1 MTPFS
6 ASPKL
11 FTTLWAIGTVLFIL
25 IAGYLVAYIAK
36 SIIRW
41 RGGSQTLQDKTFL
54 GYFFAS
60 PWLIGFLIFVLGPS
74 ILSFYWSFTNYRIGS
89 PVEWVGLKNYADL
102 LQDNRFIT
110 AMFNSLYMTLIGVPL
125 QLAAGL
131 GMAMLLH
138 QKIRGRTA
146 FRAIFYLPVLLASS
160 TAVLFTWRLMLNPNN
175 GVVNT
180 IFRWF
185 NDTPVYYLNAS
196 FIFLTEFTSALL
208 VALQTRNLTIVE
220 RIISNG
226 FPGPERVP
234 LWLGSEGLA
243 FLWNKPSVVVIMMW
257 SAGAMM
263 LIYLAALSGV
273 PQSLY
278 EAAEVDGAGTW
289 KKFRHITL
297 PMIAPATFYNL
308 VIGMIATLQIFEPAV
323 TLVRDG
329 GQNQS
334 LYFAAYYLWRATF
347 RFNEIGYGAA
357 MSWVLLIIVLL
368 MTFAQ
373 FKLAN
378 RWVYYENN

>member
-1 MTPFS
+1 MQLTD
-6 ASPKL
+6 SPKL
-11 FTTLWAIGTVLFIL
+11 FTTIWAIGTILFIL
-25 IAGYLVAYIAK
+25 VAGYILASIAK
-36 SIIRW
+36 FVVR
-41 RGGSQTLQDKTFL
+41 RQGGSRTLQEKTFL

-60 PWLIGFLIFVLGPS
+60 PWILGFFIFVLGPS
-74 ILSFYWSFTNYRIGS
+74 LMSLYWSFTNYRIS
-89 PVEWVGLKNYADL
+89 EPIDWVGFKNYSDL
-102 LQDNRFIT
+102 MQDNRFIT
-110 AMFNSLYMTLIGVPL
+110 AMFNSLYMTVIGVPL

-131 GMAMLLH
+131 GMAMLLN

-146 FRAIFYLPVLLASS
+146 FRAIFYMPVLLASS

-175 GVVNT
+175 GVINT

-185 NDTPVYYLNAS
+185 NDTPLYYLNAS
-196 FIFLTEFTSALL
+196 FIFVTELTSALL
-208 VALQTRNLTIVE
+208 VALQIRNFTIVE

-226 FPGPERVP
+226 FPSPERVP

-263 LIYLAALSGV
+263 IIYLAALSGV

-278 EAAEVDGAGTW
+278 EAAEVDGAGPW
-289 KKFRHITL
+289 KRFRHITL

-308 VIGMIATLQIFEPAV
+308 IIGMIATLQIFEPAV

-347 RFNEIGYGAA
+347 RFNQIGYGAA
-357 MSWVLLIIVLL
+357 MSWVLLIIVLIL
-368 MTFAQ
+368 TFAQ
-373 FKLAN
+373 FKLSN
-378 RWVYYENN
+378 RWVYYESE

>member
-1 MTPFS
+1 MQLTD
-6 ASPKL
+6 SPKL
-11 FTTLWAIGTVLFIL
+11 FTSLWAIGTILFIL
-25 IAGYLVAYIAK
+25 VAGYILASIAK
-36 SIIRW
+36 FVVKRQ
-41 RGGSQTLQDKTFL
+41 GGSQSLQEKTFL

-60 PWLIGFLIFVLGPS
+60 PWILGFFIFVLGPS
-74 ILSFYWSFTNYRIGS
+74 LMSLYWSFTNYRIS
-89 PVEWVGLKNYADL
+89 EPIVWVGLKNYSDL
-102 LQDNRFIT
+102 MQDNRFIT
-110 AMFNSLYMTLIGVPL
+110 SMFNSLYMTVIGVPL

-131 GMAMLLH
+131 GMAMLLN

-146 FRAIFYLPVLLASS
+146 FRAIFYMPVLLASS

-175 GVVNT
+175 GVINT

-185 NDTPVYYLNAS
+185 NDTPLYYLNAS
-196 FIFLTEFTSALL
+196 FIFVTELTSALL
-208 VALQTRNLTIVE
+208 VALQIRNFTIVE

-263 LIYLAALSGV
+263 IIYLAALSGV

-278 EAAEVDGAGTW
+278 EAAEVDGAGPW
-289 KKFRHITL
+289 KRFRHITL

-308 VIGMIATLQIFEPAV
+308 IIGMIATLQIFEPAV

-347 RFNEIGYGAA
+347 RFNQIGYGAA
-357 MSWVLLIIVLL
+357 MSWVLLIIVLIL
-368 MTFAQ
+368 TFVQ
-373 FKLAN
+373 FKLSN
-378 RWVYYENN
+378 RWVYYESE

>member
-1 MTPFS
+1 MQLTD
-6 ASPKL
+6 SPKL
-11 FTTLWAIGTVLFIL
+11 FTTMWAIGTILFIL
-25 IAGYLVAYIAK
+25 VAGYILASVAK
-36 SIIRW
+36 FVIRQQ
-41 RGGSQTLQDKTFL
+41 GGSRTLQEKTFL

-60 PWLIGFLIFVLGPS
+60 PWILGFFIFVLGPS
-74 ILSFYWSFTNYRIGS
+74 LMSLYWSFTNYRIS
-89 PVEWVGLKNYADL
+89 EPIVWVGLKNYSDL
-102 LQDNRFIT
+102 MQDNRFIT
-110 AMFNSLYMTLIGVPL
+110 SMFNSLYMTVIGVPL

-131 GMAMLLH
+131 GMAMLLN
-138 QKIRGRTA
+138 QKIRGQTA
-146 FRAIFYLPVLLASS
+146 FRAIFYMPVLLASS

-175 GVVNT
+175 GVINT

-185 NDTPVYYLNAS
+185 NETPLYYLNAS
-196 FIFLTEFTSALL
+196 FIFLTELTSALL
-208 VALQTRNLTIVE
+208 VALQIRNFTIVE
-220 RIISNG
+220 RILSNG

-263 LIYLAALSGV
+263 IIYLAALSGV

-278 EAAEVDGAGTW
+278 EAAEVDGAGPW
-289 KKFRHITL
+289 KRFRHITL

-308 VIGMIATLQIFEPAV
+308 IIGMIATLQIFEPAV

-347 RFNEIGYGAA
+347 RFNQIGYGAA
-357 MSWVLLIIVLL
+357 MSWVLLIIVLM
-368 MTFAQ
+368 MTFVQ
-373 FKLAN
+373 FKLSN
-378 RWVYYENN
+378 RWVYYESE